1 MSTSD
6 LGAVINFLVVGD
18 EKYSAKI
25 DTIGAAL
32 IDEGIWCATELG
44 NRLCSN
50 RRTFHCNSRTNRPLL
65 DHALQC
71 PIIGLTWIAI
81 KQAVIS
87 MRQLE

>member
-32 IDEGIWCATELG
+32 IDEGIWCDRA
-44 NRLCSN
+44 RLS
-50 RRTFHCNSRTNRPLL
+50 T
-65 DHALQC
+65 
-71 PIIGLTWIAI
+71 
-81 KQAVIS
+81 
-87 MRQLE
+87 